1 MCLGKIMADSDHR
14 VMSYDKLKLPNF
26 QGPYFFNYFFTKMAL
41 WVLSALTFSY
51 IYIYL
56 YIYIYMY
63 VPFVDNANSHGR
75 VPTPKT
81 AP

>member
-26 QGPYFFNYFFTKMAL
+26 QGPYLFNYFLTKMAL

-51 IYIYL
+51 IYICI
-56 YIYIYMY
+56 YIYIYIY
-63 VPFVDNANSHGR
+63 IYISRYF
-75 VPTPKT
+75 
-81 AP
+81 

>member
-26 QGPYFFNYFFTKMAL
+26 QGPYLFNYFLTKMAL

-51 IYIYL
+51 VVLIHLGKCQQFLRSYGVFESL
-56 YIYIYMY
+56 GMY
-63 VPFVDNANSHGR
+63 
-75 VPTPKT
+75 
-81 AP
+81 

>member
-26 QGPYFFNYFFTKMAL
+26 QGPYLFNYFLTKMAL

-51 IYIYL
+51 IYIH
-56 YIYIYMY
+56 IYIRVHRLPLTDSDFGYFW
-63 VPFVDNANSHGR
+63 FVGEK
-75 VPTPKT
+75 TPK
-81 AP
+81 